1 MVCTGEKDAPG
12 MDHVDTML
20 ERDADNIVL
29 CEICAYGG
37 EALADLIR
45 LIGLWLVE
53 EPGGGAKKRR
63 AAREDA
69 IVCEARGEDVP
80 SGDVRITCPRRRK

>member
-20 ERDADNIVL
+20 ERDADDVDL
-29 CEICAYGG
+29 REICAYGG

-45 LIGLWLVE
+45 LIGL
-53 EPGGGAKKRR
+53 
-63 AAREDA
+63 
-69 IVCEARGEDVP
+69 
-80 SGDVRITCPRRRK
+80 